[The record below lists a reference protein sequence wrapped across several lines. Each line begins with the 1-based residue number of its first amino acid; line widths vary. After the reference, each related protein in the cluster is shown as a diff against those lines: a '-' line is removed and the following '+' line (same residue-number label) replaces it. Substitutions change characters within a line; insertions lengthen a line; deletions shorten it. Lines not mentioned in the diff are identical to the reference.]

1 MLRSDLCD
9 YSDTYVVVKGVK
21 AVEDTINAKKKK
33 KKILDYKSNAPF
45 RSCISKINNR
55 IINNAEDLNIVIPM
69 YNLLEYGDNNS
80 MTSGSFWNYYRDKVN
95 VDANADNCRIASSK
109 TVTSESFE
117 YKTKI
122 I

>member
-1 MLRSDLCD
+1 
-9 YSDTYVVVKGVK
+9 
-21 AVEDTINAKKKK
+21 
-33 KKILDYKSNAPF
+33 
-45 RSCISKINNR
+45 
-55 IINNAEDLNIVIPM
+55 M

-80 MTSGSFWNYYRDKVN
+80 MTSGSFQNYYRDKVN

>member
-21 AVEDTINAKKKK
+21 AVEDTINAKKRNKV
-33 KKILDYKSNAPF
+33 LDYKSNALF

-55 IINNAEDLNIVIPM
+55 IINNAEDLNIVTPM
-69 YNLLEYGDNNS
+69 YNLLEYGDNYS
-80 MTSGSFWNYYRDKVN
+80 MTSGSFWNYYRDEVN
-95 VDANADNCRIASSK
+95 VDANADNCRIDSSK

>member
-1 MLRSDLCD
+1 ML
-9 YSDTYVVVKGVK
+9 
-21 AVEDTINAKKKK
+21 KKK
-33 KKILDYKSNAPF
+33 KKISDYKSNAPF